1 MVIYGVQDTMK
12 LVESGAVGKIVCFE
26 DLNYIRIKL
35 RNSETLTESS
45 IYVRPQDSNNPE
57 LYKDKDSGATLE
69 QVEQPNEPNS
79 LPEWLSIHYKDFG
92 CSIEFVTDKSPQGT
106 QFLKGFSGLGGF
118 LRYKVELEHLINDA
132 ADYDEDEE
140 DDFI

>member
-45 IYVRPQDSNNPE
+45 IYVRPQDSNNP
-57 LYKDKDSGATLE
+57 
-69 QVEQPNEPNS
+69 
-79 LPEWLSIHYKDFG
+79 
-92 CSIEFVTDKSPQGT
+92 
-106 QFLKGFSGLGGF
+106 
-118 LRYKVELEHLINDA
+118 
-132 ADYDEDEE
+132 
-140 DDFI
+140 